1 MASRCLKGN
10 GLAELKCFQETVAR
24 AQSRLTDE
32 LGEDMSKPRATAPG
46 GYVRMVLKSHWW
58 WDLTTQ
64 DFAGLDPER
73 VVAILPVGA
82 IEQHGPH
89 LPVRVDAA
97 INAGIVARAVEMM
110 PAECPALVLPMLP
123 VGKSDE
129 HLAFP
134 GTLTLSHA
142 TLARTWFELGESVH
156 RAGIRKILF
165 FNSHGGQPQLLDI
178 VCRDLRVKLGM
189 FAVSAMWP
197 RLIDMDELFDAAE
210 NRHGIH
216 GGQVETSVMLHLH
229 PDLVEMDRA
238 ENFVSLSVQLESESG
253 MLGPEGAASFG
264 WQTQDLHTKGA
275 CGDATKA
282 TAELGKLTVERAAAR
297 LVALIDEISRYPLS
311 RIVAGTAFGGR

>member
-1 MASRCLKGN
+1 
-10 GLAELKCFQETVAR
+10 
-24 AQSRLTDE
+24 
-32 LGEDMSKPRATAPG
+32 
-46 GYVRMVLKSHWW
+46 MVLKSHWW

-64 DFAGLDPER
+64 DFAALDPEC

-97 INAGIVARAVEMM
+97 INAGIIARAVEMM
-110 PAECPALVLPMLP
+110 PAECPALVLPMMP

-142 TLARTWFELGESVH
+142 TLARAWFELGESVH
-156 RAGIRKILF
+156 RAGIRKMLF

-216 GGQVETSVMLHLH
+216 GGQSETSVMLHLH
-229 PDLVEMDRA
+229 PDLVEMNRA
-238 ENFVSLSVQLESESG
+238 ENFVPLSVEIEREST
-253 MLGPEGAASFG
+253 MLGPQGAASFG
-264 WQTQDLHTKGA
+264 WQTQDLNPKGA
-275 CGDATKA
+275 CGDATMA
-282 TAELGKLTVERAAAR
+282 TAELGKWTGERAAAR
-297 LVALIDEISRYPLS
+297 LVALIDDISRYPLS